1 MNDRIEK
8 YSIKELLDKEKIFL
22 NKTVLVEGW
31 IRSFRNFI
39 FISLNDGSTIKNLQ
53 IILSKNLKKN
63 FLKKIT
69 IGTSIQVIGIITQS
83 IGKKQNIELQS
94 IKITIYGGVD
104 SKNFQKSILQ
114 PKQHSLETLRKQ
126 AHLRFRTSIFS
137 SIMRIR
143 HHIAFFIH
151 KYFHEHGFFYINT
164 PIITTSNSEGS
175 GEMFQV
181 TTMDLKNIPYDIK
194 GNIDYTK
201 DFFKCQTYLSV
212 SGQLEAET
220 ASLAL
225 GKVYTFGP
233 AFRAENSNTSRHL
246 SEFWMIEPEMA
257 FYHLEENMNL
267 AEDFL
272 KSIIQYIIDFCID
285 DLSFLNE
292 HIKKWNNNRK
302 KESSLLEKLKF
313 IFKYP
318 FKRISYTEA
327 INILQ
332 KEKKKNFFYPVLW
345 GIDLQ
350 SEHEQYLVNEY
361 FQSPV
366 IIFDYPSC
374 IKAFYMRINED
385 KKTVRAMDI
394 LFPEIGE
401 IIGGS
406 QREERYD
413 MLLNRIKDTKID
425 ESKLWWYLDTRRFGS
440 VPHSGFGLG
449 FDRLVQFIT
458 GMKNIRDVIPFP
470 RTPNNAEF

>member
-1 MNDRIEK
+1 MIEK
-8 YSIKELLDKEKIFL
+8 YSIKKLLDKGKIFL

-31 IRSFRNFI
+31 IRSFRNSI

-53 IILSKNLKKN
+53 IILSKKN
-63 FLKKIT
+63 FDKKIIKKIT
-69 IGTSIQVIGIITQS
+69 VGSSIQVTGMIKES
-83 IGKKQNIELQS
+83 IGKKQCIELQALDL
-94 IKITIYGGVD
+94 TIYGEVD
-104 SKNFQKSILQ
+104 SIRFQRSILQ
-114 PKQHSLETLRKQ
+114 PKKHSLDKLRKQ
-126 AHLRFRTSIFS
+126 AHLRFRTSLFS

-143 HHIAFFIH
+143 HHIAFLIH
-151 KYFHEHGFFYINT
+151 KYFHENGFFYIHS
-164 PIITTSNSEGS
+164 PIITNSNSEGS
-175 GEMFQV
+175 GKMFQV
-181 TTMDLKNIPYDIK
+181 TTLDLKNIPYIK
-194 GNIDYTK
+194 GKVDYTK
-201 DFFKCQTYLSV
+201 DFFKQQTYLSV

-220 ASLAL
+220 AALAL

-233 AFRAENSNTSRHL
+233 VFRAENSNTSRHL

-257 FYHLEENMNL
+257 FFRLEENMNV

-272 KSIIQYIIDFCID
+272 KYIIRYILDLCME

-292 HIKKWNNNRK
+292 HIKKWNKN
-302 KESSLLEKLKF
+302 SSLLKKLEKILKSTF
-313 IFKYP
+313 I
-318 FKRISYTEA
+318 RISYTEA
-327 INILQ
+327 INIL
-332 KEKKKNFFYPVLW
+332 EKSKNTDFVYPVLW
-345 GIDLQ
+345 GMDLQ
-350 SEHEQYLVNEY
+350 SEHEQYLVTNY

-374 IKAFYMRINED
+374 IKAFYMRMNKD
-385 KKTVRAMDI
+385 KKTVQAMDV

-413 MLLNRIKDTKID
+413 ILLNRIKNTNVDN
-425 ESKLWWYLDTRRFGS
+425 SKLCWYLDTRRFGS

-470 RTPNNAEF
+470 RTPKNAEF